1 MSCIFYC
8 RPVRTSEPLCGIFFT
23 LFVEF
28 CGLYGPLLRLWHYI
42 ALSDLY
48 HFFITLNDR
57 FPAPVGMRGEKYSDL
72 LILEI
77 TASDLG
83 SIMHWSG
90 WCLENL
96 EWIDNH

>member
-1 MSCIFYC
+1 M
-8 RPVRTSEPLCGIFFT
+8 
-23 LFVEF
+23 EF

-57 FPAPVGMRGEKYSDL
+57 FPASVGMRGEKYSDL

-77 TASDLG
+77 AASDLG
-83 SIMHWSG
+83 SIIG
-90 WCLENL
+90 R
-96 EWIDNH
+96 DGV